1 MDDRVPVTEAAA
13 ALRIVRRASWGQAS
27 LVDVSRARA
36 ALTDPMGRMAVAWLE
51 FCTTHDDYVSRPSAD
66 RWDLLRDALTR
77 FDEATAVFFGP
88 SGAET
93 RDRP

>member
-1 MDDRVPVTEAAA
+1 M
-13 ALRIVRRASWGQAS
+13 
-27 LVDVSRARA
+27 VDVSRARA